1 MLPSTHTTTEQHCE
15 ESRSRSLEKNKGAE
29 EVPSRLILLSFGR
42 VRGTLLRRGVWAARQ
57 CTSSSKIMSPC
68 TLLTLREELCTPGYP
83 ERREVTGEVTGPA
96 SRSGPLSLSF
106 CLSDVYLPNLRFCVL
121 SVAQGLAL
129 WLLYIILLN
138 LPLNSSS
145 FTIDSCYLP
154 CTNRTGGKLYPTW
167 ELLSCRRLKT
177 ILRPRPGS
185 LGYTG

>member
-1 MLPSTHTTTEQHCE
+1 
-15 ESRSRSLEKNKGAE
+15 
-29 EVPSRLILLSFGR
+29 
-42 VRGTLLRRGVWAARQ
+42 
-57 CTSSSKIMSPC
+57 MSPC

-177 ILRPRPGS
+177 ILRPKPGS
-185 LGYTG
+185 LGYMVAEEFCQDRAIIVEQLTHRHCLSLHLYLCYQSYPGIGLRIMAQEQ